1 MTIFQSAQHI
11 ADYLSANATQKTII
25 LLSGGSS
32 AKVGVKA
39 LELLSPEILPSIVIS
54 QADERYVPL
63 DSSDLNANLLRSLG
77 LSSVQAPFQPI
88 VADGRQSRDEAA
100 LAFSGTLQGWVD
112 KGAQFVAILGLGT
125 DNHTAG
131 ILPNTTAA
139 HDNSQLVVSYAT
151 DAFERITIGP
161 AFFSNISYAFL
172 YAEGTE
178 KASAVSLLA
187 GELDTRQYPAQLIKK
202 TGGYEVLY
210 NEEAR

>member
-1 MTIFQSAQHI
+1 MTIFQSARHI
-11 ADYLSANATQKTII
+11 ADYLNRNATQKTIV

-39 LELLSPEILPSIVIS
+39 LELLTPEALANITVS
-54 QADERYVPL
+54 QADERFVPL
-63 DSSDLNANLLRSLG
+63 DSPDSNANSLQSLG
-77 LSSVQAPFQPI
+77 LGAIQAPFSPI
-88 VADGRQSRDEAA
+88 ISSGEHSRQEAA
-100 LAFSGTLQGWVD
+100 QAFNATLQSWVD
-112 KGAQFVAILGLGT
+112 EGAQFVAILGLGT

-131 ILPNTTAA
+131 ILPNTDAA
-139 HDNSQLVVSYAT
+139 HDNTLLALDYAT

-161 AFFSNISYAFL
+161 AFFSNITYTFL
-172 YAEGTE
+172 YAEGQE

-210 NEEAR
+210 NEEAK